1 MVQRVHK
8 YGNASRVKCY
18 ADGGAVKKNP
28 LPAPKIEKV
37 KDPIKKGSPGGPHT
51 PGEREKRGE
60 RGGPI
65 VRDKYADGGKVA
77 KKGKKKPK
85 PTPGMLGSGA
95 AAKAGEAIR
104 DTRKKQ
110 MKDLGI

>member
-51 PGEREKRGE
+51 PGERAKRGE

-65 VRDKYADGGKVA
+65 VRKADGGKVA